1 MIQGNLLIAF
11 FLLNISI
18 MKIFLIS
25 FILLILPNW
34 LIAQN
39 SEFVE
44 DSGTTKIILVRHA
57 EKENDGSKDPSLSAE
72 GQKRAEKL
80 NEFLSD
86 TKIDGLYATPYKRT
100 RETLKVISEN
110 QELKIQDYNPSDTSF
125 CESLLEKEQG
135 KTVVIAG
142 HSNTVPFLVN
152 CLIQSETYSQLPES
166 EFGKIWILIFQNGK
180 LIDCSV
186 YNY

>member
-1 MIQGNLLIAF
+1 PVRINPSTEMIQGNLLIAF

-100 RETLKVISEN
+100 LETLKVIS
-110 QELKIQDYNPSDTSF
+110 
-125 CESLLEKEQG
+125 
-135 KTVVIAG
+135 
-142 HSNTVPFLVN
+142 
-152 CLIQSETYSQLPES
+152 
-166 EFGKIWILIFQNGK
+166 
-180 LIDCSV
+180 
-186 YNY
+186 